1 MSTLLWNS
9 DRPLTRLRW
18 QWALLTLAS
27 AALLWLGFSL
37 LRAGWEVE
45 QAARWLLGSA
55 IVSVYP
61 LAILW
66 RGLQYNFRAGESQL
80 LARLGIGNILT
91 VLRGILIAGLAGF
104 LFSPQPAGWA
114 GWLPGLLYS
123 LVTLADCFD
132 GYLARRYDQVTRL
145 GEMLDM
151 SLDGLG
157 VLAGSLLLARY
168 GQVPAWYLLVGL
180 ARYLFVFGSWMR
192 RRMGKPVYEL
202 AESPL
207 RRQFAGAQMGFIAVL
222 LFPVFSPPG
231 THLAAALFA
240 LPFLVGF
247 ARDWLA
253 ASGMIASGATAG
265 QARATVG
272 SGMTSLYSRLVRALA
287 TRREQ
292 TRWVPLVL
300 RSISVALV
308 IWWLSRGS
316 LTLGTGTLLI
326 FALAIGGAI
335 LLALGAAGR
344 LAAVILL
351 FSIGFSQQFLGLGTI
366 QVWLVVAAT
375 AIFYLGTGPYS
386 LWVPEKALLARR
398 PGEK

>member
-1 MSTLLWNS
+1 
-9 DRPLTRLRW
+9 
-18 QWALLTLAS
+18 
-27 AALLWLGFSL
+27 
-37 LRAGWEVE
+37 
-45 QAARWLLGSA
+45 
-55 IVSVYP
+55 
-61 LAILW
+61 
-66 RGLQYNFRAGESQL
+66 
-80 LARLGIGNILT
+80 
-91 VLRGILIAGLAGF
+91 
-104 LFSPQPAGWA
+104 
-114 GWLPGLLYS
+114 
-123 LVTLADCFD
+123 
-132 GYLARRYDQVTRL
+132 
-145 GEMLDM
+145 
-151 SLDGLG
+151 
-157 VLAGSLLLARY
+157 
-168 GQVPAWYLLVGL
+168 
-180 ARYLFVFGSWMR
+180 
-192 RRMGKPVYEL
+192 
-202 AESPL
+202 
-207 RRQFAGAQMGFIAVL
+207 
-222 LFPVFSPPG
+222 
-231 THLAAALFA
+231 
-240 LPFLVGF
+240 
-247 ARDWLA
+247 
-253 ASGMIASGATAG
+253 MIASGATAG